1 VRPILLIL
9 MLGLAGCATYAD
21 RGPRVRVAV
30 EEGDYETAATV
41 AQNFAADEPK
51 DALVWNLDAAAA
63 LRAQGKLKESAKVL
77 EQVETSFRAE

>member
-1 VRPILLIL
+1 MRPLLSIL
-9 MLGLAGCATYAD
+9 MLCLAGCATYVD

-63 LRAQGKLKESAKVL
+63 LRAQGKLKESA
-77 EQVETSFRAE
+77 